1 MKSQKPKMLIISYC
15 FPPLNVIASLR
26 VYSWAKYWSRM
37 GYEICVL
44 TAKKNHRDGSLD
56 LPIDADVA
64 TSVRIEETPYKSFR
78 KKPFHQKKGNN
89 LSPEKKRFSVISAA
103 KQCAKKIISV
113 IRRFTGA
120 DPYSPHLWVFP
131 AAKKA
136 LEIHKQ
142 WPFDLVV
149 SSYGPPASHIIG
161 SILKKKL
168 PVYWVADYRDLWYGN
183 YFYSAKW
190 PFSYLEYLIE
200 HLFVKKADF
209 ITTVSDPLKDN
220 LTSLFGNKVATI
232 ENGFD
237 NEDLDKIGTTGVFP
251 DDGKIRLVY
260 TGRIY
265 AEKQDYM
272 QLLKALAIL
281 KSRGIPLPE
290 KLEVVFYGFLLEP
303 IRNMIAKYNLENN
316 IVIHG
321 FVERKT
327 ALQAQRDADAL
338 IFFDW
343 QDPTAKGMLTGKF
356 FEYMFSGTPILN
368 ISNSCDTINSKLVEE
383 AGIGVNVVGSAETLA
398 AAIDTLIRGGKLPY
412 HPSQEVL
419 LRFTRRRLA
428 EKMIQEITARLPASS
443 NSSTDM

>member
-1 MKSQKPKMLIISYC
+1 MKNQKPKILIISYC

-44 TAKKNHRDGSLD
+44 TAEKKHSDGSLD

-78 KKPFHQKKGNN
+78 KKPFHQKKGNT
-89 LSPEKKRFSVISAA
+89 LSPAKGKCSVLFAV
-103 KQCAKKIISV
+103 KNYAKKMITG
-113 IRRFTGA
+113 IRRFTGI

-131 AAKKA
+131 AVRKA
-136 LEIHKQ
+136 LEIYKQ
-142 WPFDLVV
+142 WPFDLVI
-149 SSYGPPASHIIG
+149 SSYGPPASHVIG
-161 SILKKKL
+161 GILKRKL

-183 YFYSAKW
+183 YFYSGKW
-190 PFSYLEYLIE
+190 PFTYLEYLTE
-200 HLFVKKADF
+200 YFFVKKADF

-220 LTSLFGNKVATI
+220 LTSMFGNKVATI

-237 NEDLDKIGTTGVFP
+237 DEDLDKIGTDGVFP

-265 AEKQDYM
+265 AEKQDYL
-272 QLLKALAIL
+272 QLLKALTLL
-281 KSRGIPLPE
+281 KSRGIPLQE
-290 KLEVVFYGFLLEP
+290 KLEVIFYGFLLEP
-303 IRNMIAKYNLENN
+303 IQIMVTKYNLEN
-316 IVIHG
+316 IIIMRG
-321 FVERKT
+321 FVDRKIS
-327 ALQAQRDADAL
+327 LQAQRAADAL

-343 QDPTAKGMLTGKF
+343 QDTTAKGMLTGKF

-368 ISNSCDTINSKLVEE
+368 VSISCDTINSKLVEE
-383 AGIGVNVVGSAETLA
+383 ARIGVNFVGSAEKLA
-398 AAIDTLIRGGKLPY
+398 DTIETMIHGGKLPY

-419 LRFTRRRLA
+419 LRFTRRHLA
-428 EKMIQEITARLPASS
+428 EKMIEEINARLPASL
-443 NSSTDM
+443 NISTE

>member
-1 MKSQKPKMLIISYC
+1 MKNQKPKILIISYC

-37 GYEICVL
+37 GYEVCVL

-56 LPIDADVA
+56 LPIGADVA
-64 TSVRIEETPYKSFR
+64 ASVRIEETPYKSFR

-89 LSPEKKRFSVISAA
+89 PSPAKKRFSVMSTA
-103 KQCAKKIISV
+103 KKCAKKILSV
-113 IRRFTGA
+113 IRHFTGT
-120 DPYSPHLWVFP
+120 DPYSPHLWVSP
-131 AAKKA
+131 AVKKA

-142 WPFDLVV
+142 WPYDLVV

-161 SILKKKL
+161 SILRKKL

-183 YFYSAKW
+183 YFYSGKW
-190 PFSYLEYLIE
+190 PFTYLEYFIE
-200 HLFVKKADF
+200 HFFVKKADF

-220 LTSLFGNKVATI
+220 LTFLFGNKVATI

-237 NEDLDKIGTTGVFP
+237 EEDSDKIETTGIFP
-251 DDGKIRLVY
+251 IDGKSRLVY

-265 AEKQDYM
+265 AEKQDYL

-281 KSRGIPLPE
+281 KSRGIPLLE
-290 KLEVVFYGFLLEP
+290 KLEVIFYGFLLEP
-303 IRNMIAKYNLENN
+303 IQLMVAKYNLEN
-316 IVIHG
+316 IIIMHG
-321 FVERKT
+321 FVDRKT

-383 AGIGVNVVGSAETLA
+383 AGIGINFIGSAEKLA
-398 AAIDTLIRGGKLPY
+398 DVIETMLRGDKLPY

-419 LRFTRRRLA
+419 LRFTRRYLA
-428 EKMIQEITARLPASS
+428 EKMIKEITARLPAL
-443 NSSTDM
+443 T